1 MRAPP
6 RSRVWLRDL
15 HEEGIEPQPGPGPPG
30 VAFAADELEYT
41 KLGWNDACW
50 GSDGLTANRENMRK
64 VRARAKANAK
74 ARAADRVARC
84 KAKAKAKRAAPRAAR
99 AAPPLALPAPP
110 VDVGFAAMFPMAGLV
125 FEPVD

>member
-1 MRAPP
+1 M
-6 RSRVWLRDL
+6 WLRDL

-64 VRARAKANAK
+64 VRARGLKGRGLDFLILCRRVRLLLAFDNDW
-74 ARAADRVARC
+74 DRFSVC
-84 KAKAKAKRAAPRAAR
+84 
-99 AAPPLALPAPP
+99 
-110 VDVGFAAMFPMAGLV
+110 
-125 FEPVD
+125 